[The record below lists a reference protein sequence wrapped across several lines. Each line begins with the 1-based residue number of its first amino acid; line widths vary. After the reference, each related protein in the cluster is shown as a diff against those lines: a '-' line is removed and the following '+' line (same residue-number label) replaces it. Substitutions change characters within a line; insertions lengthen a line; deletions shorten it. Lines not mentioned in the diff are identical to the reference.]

1 MLLKN
6 NGNEALPPLVVV
18 TNHLHVWLPQA
29 PCTLQL
35 LLPGSRPL
43 SLVSLSC
50 SDCVLVDDNIQPDFG
65 LFVFDVG
72 SDVVNGLNLI
82 EDCNPIWG
90 SVIIGTM
97 FLPIT
102 IFLAITFVQEF
113 RDNNSSVCK
122 SVWMILLLP
131 LYGPVAI
138 AIATSVFIIY
148 VAYVFARRV
157 VQPSYVS
164 RHIND

>member
-1 MLLKN
+1 MYVIKQN
-6 NGNEALPPLVVV
+6 AYQIAVV
-18 TNHLHVWLPQA
+18 TTCHGVWPSGTV
-29 PCTLQL
+29 CTYQD
-35 LLPGSRPL
+35 SA
-43 SLVSLSC
+43 
-50 SDCVLVDDNIQPDFG
+50 
-65 LFVFDVG
+65 
-72 SDVVNGLNLI
+72 VVNGMNLI